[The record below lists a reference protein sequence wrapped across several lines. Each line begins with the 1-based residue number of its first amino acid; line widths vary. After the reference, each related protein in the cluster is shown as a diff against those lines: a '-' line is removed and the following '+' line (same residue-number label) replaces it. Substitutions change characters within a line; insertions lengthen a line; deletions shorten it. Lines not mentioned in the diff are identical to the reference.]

1 MNPART
7 SSLWLTASA
16 SAGASRRVGKK
27 SCDAR
32 VIGIAAEVTQ
42 SVVWVGVASLAF
54 TGRFPRGPP
63 RWDDARPAQV
73 RFWRAK
79 PASADNGQ
87 QTHVHGLSPNGTVPT
102 TALGTAPVR
111 ALATVTWFSLVG
123 S

>member
-54 TGRFPRGPP
+54 TGGNAVSPQAPSWGCREWR
-63 RWDDARPAQV
+63 ASQV
-73 RFWRAK
+73 RADIARICRPL
-79 PASADNGQ
+79 PADAAAR
-87 QTHVHGLSPNGTVPT
+87 TV
-102 TALGTAPVR
+102 AE
-111 ALATVTWFSLVG
+111 
-123 S
+123 

>member
-54 TGRFPRGPP
+54 TGETRFPRGPP

-73 RFWRAK
+73 RFGRAK

-87 QTHVHGLSPNGTVPT
+87 QTHVHGLSPNGNCPNNRSWDSPC
-102 TALGTAPVR
+102 ASP
-111 ALATVTWFSLVG
+111 SD
-123 S
+123 

>member
-42 SVVWVGVASLAF
+42 SVVWVGVTSLAF
-54 TGRFPRGPP
+54 SGETRFPRGPP

-73 RFWRAK
+73 RLG
-79 PASADNGQ
+79 GQ
-87 QTHVHGLSPNGTVPT
+87 SPPPPT
-102 TALGTAPVR
+102 TANRLTLAGTGSGLTMNGR
-111 ALATVTWFSLVG
+111 A
-123 S
+123 

>member
-42 SVVWVGVASLAF
+42 SVVWVGAASLAF
-54 TGRFPRGPP
+54 TGETRFPPWAP
-63 RWDDARPAQV
+63 SSDDARPAQL
-73 RFWRAK
+73 RLRRAK

-87 QTHVHGLSPNGTVPT
+87 QTHIGRDCRRMGTVPT
-102 TALGTAPVR
+102 TALGTV
-111 ALATVTWFSLVG
+111 
-123 S
+123 